1 MAILLASRMMAGN
14 PPTTAPDVRH
24 QQNTKVLATAIGEH
38 LSDQNLM
45 EKSNATIAYAEVL
58 VDENG
63 KLQTILVNAASEDL
77 KAHLTHRIAEM
88 KLESGAFEPGE
99 RFAFRIEFR
108 YRAS

>member
-14 PPTTAPDVRH
+14 PPTTAPDARH
-24 QQNTKVLATAIGEH
+24 QQNKKVLATAIGEH
-38 LSDQNLM
+38 LSDQNLT
-45 EKSNATIAYAEVL
+45 EKSNATVAYAEVQ

-63 KLQTILVNAASEDL
+63 NLQTILVNAANDDL
-77 KAHLTHRIAEM
+77 KAHIARQIGEM
-88 KLESGAFEPGE
+88 KLEAGAFAPGE